1 MKNFIL
7 FCCFLCFYQVGN
19 AQVFPVETIVDNGLP
34 AKRVKFVFLSDGY
47 TSAQLPNFVTRVT
60 DFKNNLFGQP
70 PFSNYQNF
78 FNLYAIKV
86 PSVQSGADHP
96 GTATDIVENLGTHPA
111 LDVNTYFNTTFD
123 YSNIHRLVV
132 PQNSLAIRNV
142 LSSNFPT
149 YNQGFIFS
157 NTPFYGGSGGTYATS
172 TVNVS
177 SDEVSIHE
185 IGHSFPFLADEYMI
199 GGQGERANRTKVID
213 RATIKWK
220 NWLGSD
226 NIDIYD
232 IGIEGWQRPHENCK
246 MQLLN
251 KPFCAVCKEA
261 FVTKIYSLVTP
272 IYSFLPA
279 TSSLTINA
287 TTNFSAILTLPI
299 PNTLTTEWKLN
310 GVSLATGVD
319 NVNVDFSTLRTG
331 NSTLTLFVTD
341 GTPLSRSYLPAS
353 GYIFMQTWTITKGS
367 LPLEWLNF
375 EAKKEDNHAI
385 LTWQTAQEQHV
396 NHFEIQKS
404 FDGKNFQAIGQVKAK
419 NVLTK
424 NDYHFT
430 DNSLLRGAT
439 YYRLQQFDDDG
450 NTTFSPVRTLDK
462 SDKFYYKISPNP
474 ASDFVEIIGNTDYK
488 SDMKIE
494 LYNEIGAKVYDFDLK
509 NVENAYQHTIPLS
522 NLPNGVYIVVL
533 NLPNGYAVKEKILKV
548 E

>member
-70 PFSNYQNF
+70 PFNNYQNF

-157 NTPFYGGSGGTYATS
+157 NTTFYGGSGGTYATS
-172 TVNVS
+172 TVNAS

-310 GVSLATGVD
+310 GVSLVTGVD
-319 NVNVDFSTLRTG
+319 NVNIDFSTLRTG

-341 GTPLSRSYLPAS
+341 GTLLSRSYLPAS

-375 EAKKEDNHAI
+375 EAKKEENHAI

-424 NDYHFT
+424 NDYRFT
-430 DNSLLRGAT
+430 DNSPLRGAT

-474 ASDFVEIIGNTDYK
+474 ASDFVEITGNTDYK
-488 SDMKIE
+488 SNMKIE
-494 LYNEIGAKVYDFDLK
+494 MYNEIGAKVYDFDLK

-533 NLPNGYAVKEKILKV
+533 NLPNGYALKEKILKV

>member
-226 NIDIYD
+226 DIDIYD